1 VTLYYFRSA
10 DSLLRAAPPRSLP
23 RAMEATGKHL
33 MAEDI
38 RDAAAVRAARD
49 RLLRE
54 LDELDRLGERMAAIE
69 LNSAVET
76 LNERL
81 GEPTDPVR
89 LADLQRRYF
98 SN

>member
-1 VTLYYFRSA
+1 
-10 DSLLRAAPPRSLP
+10 
-23 RAMEATGKHL
+23 

-38 RDAAAVRAARD
+38 SDAAAVRAVRD

-69 LNSAVET
+69 LNSAIEM

-81 GEPTDPVR
+81 GEPTDPER
-89 LADLQRRYF
+89 LSALQRRYF